1 MLGHCART
9 PEPAALNSLRAVS
22 CRQAAHA
29 ALNKL
34 DRMSRVH
41 FSNPEMLASLCLEI
55 NRDDALTAL
64 EVRGRGAET

>member
-1 MLGHCART
+1 
-9 PEPAALNSLRAVS
+9 
-22 CRQAAHA
+22 
-29 ALNKL
+29 
-34 DRMSRVH
+34 MSRVH